1 MAVDGTTSLMY
12 ACSKRYTNI
21 ACVLLGYG
29 PDASMQNN
37 DKTAALHYACF
48 HQMKACV
55 EQLLAN
61 GGDPNAKDIQGLTP
75 LIAACF
81 KRHGSIGS
89 CHFGNPIVSW
99 C

>member
-1 MAVDGTTSLMY
+1 
-12 ACSKRYTNI
+12 
-21 ACVLLGYG
+21 
-29 PDASMQNN
+29 
-37 DKTAALHYACF
+37 
-48 HQMKACV
+48 MKACV

>member
-1 MAVDGTTSLMY
+1 MAQLRSCMHAVRGTPILPVFSSAMDLMLV
-12 ACSKRYTNI
+12 CKT
-21 ACVLLGYG
+21 
-29 PDASMQNN
+29 MK
-37 DKTAALHYACF
+37 KTAALHYACF

-75 LIAACF
+75 LIVACF